1 MSGVDMYVAE
11 GPLPGDA
18 APQTD
23 RLAAVLDSLVLRM
36 ENLEKAMGS
45 KIPEPSGPSRSDSF
59 NTLLVRIEEIAA
71 NLIKLQKQVE
81 ALPSSSNTT
90 SPAQS
95 APQPASLPQRPAILY
110 SEKVVRGSGVGGQ
123 AKGTKSLPA
132 VPPNSYINRFKL
144 GQVVIRKRFDQPKP
158 FEGLSAAQI
167 AAKINEALNFAEA
180 KINQEPITVKAVAQF
195 PNGDVKVF
203 TKDRPAAKW
212 LLDNK
217 HLWTEKADPKFVT
230 TRTSYPVL
238 LHSCPT
244 SFEVDNKEHI
254 TMLCQQNSIDPAQV
268 HRIRWLLNP
277 KLSGKATS
285 TLLVSFLDRRLAL
298 DIERAGLCYNSLHL
312 KGQHYL
318 QGPKECYNCLAVG
331 HLAHSCKEKP
341 LCSRC
346 GENHNSASCGGMED
360 ATHSCQRCLN
370 QDKKAAIDID
380 LADPKYDH
388 SPFSNTCPIRTK
400 ELAIL
405 SKDKTTP
412 PPQVN
417 DRVPPIITSLRSPL
431 S

>member
-1 MSGVDMYVAE
+1 
-11 GPLPGDA
+11 
-18 APQTD
+18 
-23 RLAAVLDSLVLRM
+23 M

-59 NTLLVRIEEIAA
+59 NTLL
-71 NLIKLQKQVE
+71 KQVE

-244 SFEVDNKEHI
+244 SFE
-254 TMLCQQNSIDPAQV
+254 
-268 HRIRWLLNP
+268 
-277 KLSGKATS
+277 
-285 TLLVSFLDRRLAL
+285 
-298 DIERAGLCYNSLHL
+298 
-312 KGQHYL
+312 
-318 QGPKECYNCLAVG
+318 
-331 HLAHSCKEKP
+331 EKP

-412 PPQVN
+412 PTGQ
-417 DRVPPIITSLRSPL
+417 
-431 S
+431 